1 MPDICARIE
10 QRREAT
16 SARINSFYRS
26 LFVIVAPETTPA
38 EIVKVI
44 GAAT

>member
-1 MPDICARIE
+1 MPDICTRIE

-16 SARINSFYRS
+16 SARINSFYSR

-38 EIVKVI
+38 EIVKIVR
-44 GAAT
+44 AAA

>member
-1 MPDICARIE
+1 MPDICARIKE
-10 QRREAT
+10 RRAAT

-38 EIVKVI
+38 EIVKI
-44 GAAT
+44 IRAAT